1 MLVPIQSRLGRRSHL
16 HDGGVDNL
24 ANDALV
30 RESDDKSVLRGI
42 VLVLVLSD
50 ECTASLVIG
59 FTCCFVTT
67 ERKRRMVSTRDRK
80 EKRDE
85 KCALEKCA
93 RSRGRDDASRARPF
107 ASREK
112 YPFQDALVA
121 LRRDSRSFPAISPA
135 RDAHHPFFTNIA
147 SPPPFSTRV
156 RAYKIEKRT
165 RSSSRELHL
174 IPTQVRIRFVHG
186 IRLLFRFSFT
196 HGAMMIR
203 SRGAL
208 LVAF

>member
-1 MLVPIQSRLGRRSHL
+1 MHGELGNRFYLLFCDDREKKTNGKHRETERKNETKNARSKNALVRADATTRLALDRSHL
-16 HDGGVDNL
+16 AKTIHSKT
-24 ANDALV
+24 
-30 RESDDKSVLRGI
+30 RSS
-42 VLVLVLSD
+42 
-50 ECTASLVIG
+50 
-59 FTCCFVTT
+59 
-67 ERKRRMVSTRDRK
+67 RRV
-80 EKRDE
+80 EIP
-85 KCALEKCA
+85 
-93 RSRGRDDASRARPF
+93 RPF
-107 ASREK
+107 PPSLPREMRII
-112 YPFQDALVA
+112 L
-121 LRRDSRSFPAISPA
+121 
-135 RDAHHPFFTNIA
+135 
-147 SPPPFSTRV
+147 FSQHRKPSSLLHRV

>member
-1 MLVPIQSRLGRRSHL
+1 MHGELGNRFYLLFCDDREKKTNGKHRETERKNETKNARSK
-16 HDGGVDNL
+16 N
-24 ANDALV
+24 ALV
-30 RESDDKSVLRGI
+30 RADATTRLALDR
-42 VLVLVLSD
+42 
-50 ECTASLVIG
+50 SLLAKNMRSM
-59 FTCCFVTT
+59 T
-67 ERKRRMVSTRDRK
+67 RSSRRV
-80 EKRDE
+80 EIP
-85 KCALEKCA
+85 
-93 RSRGRDDASRARPF
+93 GPF
-107 ASREK
+107 APSLPREMRII
-112 YPFQDALVA
+112 L
-121 LRRDSRSFPAISPA
+121 
-135 RDAHHPFFTNIA
+135 
-147 SPPPFSTRV
+147 FSQHRKPSSLLHRV

>member
-1 MLVPIQSRLGRRSHL
+1 MHGELGNRFYL
-16 HDGGVDNL
+16 LFCDD
-24 ANDALV
+24 
-30 RESDDKSVLRGI
+30 REKKTNG
-42 VLVLVLSD
+42 
-50 ECTASLVIG
+50 
-59 FTCCFVTT
+59 
-67 ERKRRMVSTRDRK
+67 KHRK
-80 EKRDE
+80 ERRDE

-135 RDAHHPFFTNIA
+135 RDAHHPFFTPSQA
-147 SPPPFSTRV
+147 LLLLHRC
-156 RAYKIEKRT
+156 ACLYKIEKRT

>member
-1 MLVPIQSRLGRRSHL
+1 VHGELGNRFYLLFCDDREKKTNGKHRETERKNETKNARSKNALVRADATTRLALDRSHL
-16 HDGGVDNL
+16 AKNIHSKTRSSRRVEIPGPFPPSL
-24 ANDALV
+24 P
-30 RESDDKSVLRGI
+30 REMRIILFSQHRKPS
-42 VLVLVLSD
+42 
-50 ECTASLVIG
+50 SL
-59 FTCCFVTT
+59 
-67 ERKRRMVSTRDRK
+67 
-80 EKRDE
+80 
-85 KCALEKCA
+85 L
-93 RSRGRDDASRARPF
+93 
-107 ASREK
+107 
-112 YPFQDALVA
+112 
-121 LRRDSRSFPAISPA
+121 
-135 RDAHHPFFTNIA
+135 H
-147 SPPPFSTRV
+147 RV

>member
-1 MLVPIQSRLGRRSHL
+1 MHGELGNRFYLLFCDDREKKTNGKHRETERKNETKNARSKNALVRADATTRLALDRSHL
-16 HDGGVDNL
+16 AKKIHSKTRSSRRVEIPGPFPPSL
-24 ANDALV
+24 P
-30 RESDDKSVLRGI
+30 REMRIILFSQHRKPS
-42 VLVLVLSD
+42 
-50 ECTASLVIG
+50 SL
-59 FTCCFVTT
+59 
-67 ERKRRMVSTRDRK
+67 
-80 EKRDE
+80 
-85 KCALEKCA
+85 L
-93 RSRGRDDASRARPF
+93 
-107 ASREK
+107 
-112 YPFQDALVA
+112 
-121 LRRDSRSFPAISPA
+121 
-135 RDAHHPFFTNIA
+135 H
-147 SPPPFSTRV
+147 RV

>member
-1 MLVPIQSRLGRRSHL
+1 MHGELGNRFYL
-16 HDGGVDNL
+16 LFCDD
-24 ANDALV
+24 
-30 RESDDKSVLRGI
+30 REKKTNG
-42 VLVLVLSD
+42 
-50 ECTASLVIG
+50 
-59 FTCCFVTT
+59 
-67 ERKRRMVSTRDRK
+67 KHRK
-80 EKRDE
+80 ERRDE

-112 YPFQDALVA
+112 YPFEDALVA
-121 LRRDSRSFPAISPA
+121 SRRDSRSFPAISPA

-156 RAYKIEKRT
+156 KHAYKIEKRT

-196 HGAMMIR
+196 HGAMMMIR

>member
-1 MLVPIQSRLGRRSHL
+1 MHGELGNRFYL
-16 HDGGVDNL
+16 LFCDD
-24 ANDALV
+24 
-30 RESDDKSVLRGI
+30 REKKTNGKH
-42 VLVLVLSD
+42 
-50 ECTASLVIG
+50 
-59 FTCCFVTT
+59 
-67 ERKRRMVSTRDRK
+67 ERPKG
-80 EKRDE
+80 KRDE

-135 RDAHHPFFTNIA
+135 RDTHHPFFTNIA
-147 SPPPFSTRV
+147 SPPPPFSTRV

-186 IRLLFRFSFT
+186 IRLFFAF
-196 HGAMMIR
+196 
-203 SRGAL
+203 L
-208 LVAF
+208 LPMVR

>member
-1 MLVPIQSRLGRRSHL
+1 MHGELGNRFYLLFCDDREKKTNGKHRETERKNETKNARSKNALVRADATTRLALDRSHL
-16 HDGGVDNL
+16 AKTIHSKTRSSRRVEIPGPFPPSL
-24 ANDALV
+24 P
-30 RESDDKSVLRGI
+30 REMRIILFSQHRKPS
-42 VLVLVLSD
+42 
-50 ECTASLVIG
+50 SL
-59 FTCCFVTT
+59 
-67 ERKRRMVSTRDRK
+67 
-80 EKRDE
+80 
-85 KCALEKCA
+85 L
-93 RSRGRDDASRARPF
+93 
-107 ASREK
+107 
-112 YPFQDALVA
+112 
-121 LRRDSRSFPAISPA
+121 
-135 RDAHHPFFTNIA
+135 H
-147 SPPPFSTRV
+147 RV

>member
-1 MLVPIQSRLGRRSHL
+1 MHGELGNRFYLLFCDDREKKTNGKHERPKGKTRRKMRARKMRSFARTRRRVSRSTVRISRKLSIRRRARRVAS
-16 HDGGVDNL
+16 
-24 ANDALV
+24 
-30 RESDDKSVLRGI
+30 RFP
-42 VLVLVLSD
+42 VLSRH
-50 ECTASLVIG
+50 L
-59 FTCCFVTT
+59 
-67 ERKRRMVSTRDRK
+67 
-80 EKRDE
+80 
-85 KCALEKCA
+85 
-93 RSRGRDDASRARPF
+93 SRARC
-107 ASREK
+107 AS
-112 YPFQDALVA
+112 
-121 LRRDSRSFPAISPA
+121 SFF
-135 RDAHHPFFTNIA
+135 HNIA

-196 HGAMMIR
+196 HGAMMMIR

>member
-1 MLVPIQSRLGRRSHL
+1 MHGELGNRFYLLFCDDREKKTNGKHRETERKNETKNARSKNALVRADATTRLALDRSHL
-16 HDGGVDNL
+16 AKNIHSKTRSSRRVEIPGPFPPSL
-24 ANDALV
+24 P
-30 RESDDKSVLRGI
+30 REMRIILFSQHRKPS
-42 VLVLVLSD
+42 
-50 ECTASLVIG
+50 SL
-59 FTCCFVTT
+59 
-67 ERKRRMVSTRDRK
+67 
-80 EKRDE
+80 
-85 KCALEKCA
+85 L
-93 RSRGRDDASRARPF
+93 
-107 ASREK
+107 
-112 YPFQDALVA
+112 
-121 LRRDSRSFPAISPA
+121 
-135 RDAHHPFFTNIA
+135 H
-147 SPPPFSTRV
+147 RV

>member
-1 MLVPIQSRLGRRSHL
+1 MHGELGNRFYLLFCDDREKKTNGKHRETERKNETKNARSKNALVRADATTRLALDRSHL
-16 HDGGVDNL
+16 AKNIHSKTRSSRRGEIPGPFPPSL
-24 ANDALV
+24 P
-30 RESDDKSVLRGI
+30 REMRIILFSQHRKPS
-42 VLVLVLSD
+42 
-50 ECTASLVIG
+50 SL
-59 FTCCFVTT
+59 
-67 ERKRRMVSTRDRK
+67 
-80 EKRDE
+80 
-85 KCALEKCA
+85 LH
-93 RSRGRDDASRARPF
+93 RA
-107 ASREK
+107 
-112 YPFQDALVA
+112 
-121 LRRDSRSFPAISPA
+121 
-135 RDAHHPFFTNIA
+135 
-147 SPPPFSTRV
+147 